1 MDAPE
6 VEVVPT
12 ELQGVQS
19 CQSAS
24 QSMIVYIMAGI
35 IVLLLASLIG
45 VISYYFCTKK
55 NMKQSKTEDNIEEF
69 DDITIEKNAAKAAEG

>member
-55 NMKQSKTEDNIEEF
+55 NKKQSKTEDNIEEF
-69 DDITIEKNAAKAAEG
+69 DDIAIEKNAAKAAEG